1 MQMWKQIAHMSRAIG
16 GSLLTQGNLF
26 AVVEA
31 YELPESK
38 TLM

>member
-1 MQMWKQIAHMSRAIG
+1 MSQAVG
-16 GSLLTQGNLF
+16 GSLLTQSNLF

-38 TLM
+38 TLI